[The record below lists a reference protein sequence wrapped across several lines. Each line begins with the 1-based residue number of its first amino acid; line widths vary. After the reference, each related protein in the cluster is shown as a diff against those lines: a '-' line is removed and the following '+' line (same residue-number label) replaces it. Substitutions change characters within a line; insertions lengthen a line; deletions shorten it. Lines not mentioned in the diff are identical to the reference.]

1 MTRRRTLHDEEHN
14 EDYYY
19 ESDNGRVWYEV
30 ERMNRTEELDME
42 DRITELE
49 NDIMVLV
56 LRLIGE
62 DEATFAPETREVMQ
76 KYRAHALMI
85 LQEGGDRI
93 GS

>member
-62 DEATFAPETREVMQ
+62 DEATFAPETRKVML
-76 KYRAHALMI
+76 KWKDRALEE
-85 LQEGGDRI
+85 LDNV
-93 GS
+93 